1 MTETDVPHPTDSA
14 MGPSKRGLDDL
25 AIFGGPKLFDQPL
38 HVGRP
43 NLGDRARLMDRIAG
57 ILDRHILSNDGPLVQ
72 EFEARVARIAGARHA
87 VAVTNATVGLQ
98 VAARGVGLVDEV
110 IVPSFS
116 FVATASAFEWVGVR
130 PVFCDIDPE
139 TLTIDP
145 VMAEGLIGP
154 RTSGIVGVHL
164 WGQVCDVGALD
175 GIAARH
181 GIHVVYDA
189 AHAFGCRYGDRMAGT
204 FGEAEVFS
212 FHATKFVNSFE
223 GGAITTD
230 SDELAERLRLLINF
244 GFAGWDETRLAGTNA
259 KMHEASAAM
268 GLTSLDAM
276 DGIVRINRRNAARY
290 ASGLAGI
297 DGIRLIGQDVHAT
310 GNAQHVVI
318 RIGPR
323 ETGLTRDALQAVLM
337 AENVLARRYFHPGI
351 HRLEPY
357 ASQPHAPLPRTE
369 RIASE
374 VLVLPTGLAM
384 TSGRIDALCELIGFA
399 LARGAEVERRLAHRS
414 DVGVTP
420 NPTGERA

>member
-1 MTETDVPHPTDSA
+1 MIGTGVPDPMESA
-14 MGPSKRGLDDL
+14 IGPSKRRPDDL
-25 AIFGGPKLFDQPL
+25 AIFGGPRLFNHLL

-43 NLGDRARLMDRIAG
+43 NVGDRTRLIDRIAG
-57 ILDRHILSNDGPLVQ
+57 ILDSHILTNGGPLVH
-72 EFEARVARIAGARHA
+72 EFESRVAQIAGVRHA

-98 VAARGVGLVDEV
+98 VAARGVGLISEV

-116 FVATASAFEWVGVR
+116 FVGTASALEWVGIR

-154 RTSGIVGVHL
+154 QTSGIVGVHL
-164 WGQVCDVGALD
+164 WGQICDVGALD
-175 GIAARH
+175 GIAVRH

-189 AHAFGCRYGDRMAGT
+189 AHAFGCRHGDRMAGT

-230 SDELAERLRLLINF
+230 SSELAERLRLLRNF

-276 DGIVRINRRNAARY
+276 DEIVRVNRRNAARY
-290 ASGLAGI
+290 ASALAG
-297 DGIRLIGQDVHAT
+297 RMSTPRAT
-310 GNAQHVVI
+310 RSTSSSAS
-318 RIGPR
+318 GP
-323 ETGLTRDALQAVLM
+323 G
-337 AENVLARRYFHPGI
+337 RR
-351 HRLEPY
+351 
-357 ASQPHAPLPRTE
+357 A
-369 RIASE
+369 
-374 VLVLPTGLAM
+374 
-384 TSGRIDALCELIGFA
+384 
-399 LARGAEVERRLAHRS
+399 
-414 DVGVTP
+414 
-420 NPTGERA
+420 